1 MHFHDAVSTSKIE
14 KTQNRIHWGDG
25 TFSDYTLLRFPSA
38 GFRFL
43 DIDQHNP
50 QVKLRDAAYLRWVKA
65 IARGET
71 APRIVA
77 FLRLERDRPA
87 SELFP
92 DTALC
97 HTEAGEELLS
107 ANSLI
112 TYTLRGLLGRS
123 WLRYERGHWQ
133 VTTPARE
140 AVWRQRGEAVLGLLE
155 REGRL
160 RLELGPGVRPPD
172 AVELN
177 DFAVMLNLAPID
189 RLAFPRDLV
198 WRERPRIAFNTAFFL
213 LEHNDFFSFHS
224 ALGEPYGLFVQDGA
238 IQRPPLYR
246 RGTIFQRANGQWQ
259 TGMFSLEDVSID
271 LPGGIRVVSESLLPQ
286 RVTGSHVF
294 PFALNASVAG
304 SPPPRPSANAEVTVY
319 TRLYGTASQ
328 GRVLG
333 RTPIE
338 GGRVELT
345 IIDQRIVGWKAGGGL
360 EIPQNGF
367 VLSFAQEVL
376 APEALAAL
384 RANPVVSYRFMC
396 EEPGNRGLHD
406 IVQALQVGPLLVQ
419 EGRSVVTPTR
429 LAEEEFWVDRLG
441 DDGRMQ
447 IGVVPTEFPD
457 DVDRTRAGRVGLG
470 VDRQGRLVVIGAPGV
485 ERKAKHLEA
494 DSHGI
499 TLAELADLLVDAGAV
514 EAVNLDGGG
523 STQVF
528 FLGGLATVAGGR
540 LGQPGVQY
548 ERMAPSVGVLL

>member
-1 MHFHDAVSTSKIE
+1 MRFQDIE

-25 TFSDYTLLRFPSA
+25 TFSDYTLLIFPPA
-38 GFRFL
+38 GLRFL
-43 DIDQHNP
+43 DIDQQDP

-65 IARGET
+65 IGRGET

-87 SELFP
+87 SGLLP

-112 TYTLRGLLGRS
+112 THTLRTLLGQG

-133 VTTPARE
+133 VMAPARE
-140 AVWRQRGEAVLGLLE
+140 AAWRQRGQAVLDLLE
-155 REGRL
+155 SEGRL

-172 AVELN
+172 TVDFD
-177 DFAVMLNLAPID
+177 DFAVSLNLIPVG

-224 ALGEPYGLFVQDGA
+224 ALGEPFGLFVQDGV
-238 IQRPPLYR
+238 IRRPPLYR
-246 RGTIFQRANGQWQ
+246 RGTLFQRDNGQWQ
-259 TGMFSLEDVSID
+259 TGMLSMEDVSIA
-271 LPGGIRVVSESLLPQ
+271 LPSGIVVTFESFYPQRAPGGR
-286 RVTGSHVF
+286 VF
-294 PFALNASVAG
+294 PFALNAQ
-304 SPPPRPSANAEVTVY
+304 AEVTVY
-319 TRLYGTASQ
+319 TRLYGTTSV

-333 RTPIE
+333 QTPLE
-338 GGRVELT
+338 GGRVELA
-345 IIDQRIVGWKAGGGL
+345 IIDQKVVGWKAGGGL
-360 EIPQNGF
+360 DIPQNGF
-367 VLSFAQEVL
+367 VLSFAQGAL
-376 APEALAAL
+376 APEALPAL
-384 RANPVVSYRFMC
+384 RALPMVSYLFMR
-396 EEPGNRGLHD
+396 EEHQD
-406 IVQALQVGPLLVQ
+406 IVQALQVGPLLLQ
-419 EGRSVVTPTR
+419 GGRSVITPTR
-429 LAEEEFWVDRLG
+429 LAEEEFWVDRLD
-441 DDGRMQ
+441 DDGRVE

-470 VDRQGRLVVIGAPGV
+470 VDREGQLVVVGAPGV

-494 DSHGI
+494 DSHGV
-499 TLAELADLLVDAGAV
+499 TLAELADLLAEAGAV
-514 EAVNLDGGG
+514 EAINLDGGG

-540 LGQPGVQY
+540 LGLPGVQY
-548 ERMAPSVGVLL
+548 ERMVPSVGMVL

>member
-1 MHFHDAVSTSKIE
+1 MRFQDIE
-14 KTQNRIHWGDG
+14 KNQDRIHWGDG
-25 TFSDYTLLRFPSA
+25 TVSDYMLLRFPSA
-38 GFRFL
+38 DFRFL
-43 DIDQHNP
+43 DIDQQNP

-65 IARGET
+65 IGRGET

-77 FLRLERDRPA
+77 FLRLEQDRPA

-92 DTALC
+92 DLHC
-97 HTEAGEELLS
+97 HTETGEELLS

-112 TYTLRGLLGRS
+112 THTLRTLLGHG
-123 WLRYERGHWQ
+123 WLRYETGCWQ
-133 VTTPARE
+133 VTAPVRE
-140 AVWRQRGEAVLGLLE
+140 AAWRQRSEAVLGLLE

-160 RLELGPGVRPPD
+160 RLEMGPGVRPPD
-172 AVELN
+172 TVTFD
-177 DFAVMLNLAPID
+177 DFAVMLNLIPVG

-224 ALGEPYGLFVQDGA
+224 ALGEPYGLFVQDGG
-238 IQRPPLYR
+238 IQRPPLYQ

-259 TGMFSLEDVSID
+259 TGMFSLEDVSIA
-271 LPGGIRVVSESLLPQ
+271 LP
-286 RVTGSHVF
+286 TGSRA
-294 PFALNASVAG
+294 FALNDQ
-304 SPPPRPSANAEVTVY
+304 AEVTAY
-319 TRLYGTASQ
+319 TRLYGIASQ

-338 GGRVELT
+338 SGRVELT

-367 VLSFAQEVL
+367 ILSFAQGVL
-376 APEALAAL
+376 APDALGTL
-384 RANPVVSYRFMC
+384 RARPVVSYRFMR
-396 EEPGNRGLHD
+396 EEHQD

-419 EGRSVVTPTR
+419 GGQSVITPTR

-441 DDGRMQ
+441 DDGRVE

-470 VDRQGRLVVIGAPGV
+470 VDREGRLVVVGVPGV
-485 ERKAKHLEA
+485 EREAKHLES
-494 DSHGI
+494 DSHGV
-499 TLAELADLLVDAGAV
+499 TLAELADLLSDAGAV

-540 LGQPGVQY
+540 LGLTGVHY
-548 ERMAPSVGVLL
+548 ERMVPSMGMVL

>member
-1 MHFHDAVSTSKIE
+1 VC
-14 KTQNRIHWGDG
+14 KTAHRLGGHWLICQGIDRIQNRIHWGDG
-25 TFSDYTLLRFPSA
+25 AFSDYTLLRFPSA

-43 DIDQHNP
+43 DIDQ
-50 QVKLRDAAYLRWVKA
+50 QDSRVKLRDAAYLRWVKA

-71 APRIVA
+71 VPRIVA
-77 FLRLERDRPA
+77 FLRLKRDRPA

-92 DTALC
+92 DLHC
-97 HTEAGEELLS
+97 HTEAGEELFS

-112 TYTLRGLLGRS
+112 THTLRTLLSRS
-123 WLRYERGHWQ
+123 WLRYEKGHWQ
-133 VTTPARE
+133 VIAPARE
-140 AVWRQRGEAVLGLLE
+140 TAWWQRSEAVLGLLE

-172 AVELN
+172 TVDFD
-177 DFAVMLNLAPID
+177 DFAVSLNLIPVG
-189 RLAFPRDLV
+189 RQAFPRDLV

-224 ALGEPYGLFVQDGA
+224 ALGEPYGLFVQDGV

-246 RGTIFQRANGQWQ
+246 RGAIFQRTGGQWQ
-259 TGMFSLEDVSID
+259 TGTFSLEDVSLALTD
-271 LPGGIRVVSESLLPQ
+271 GTVLACKSHPLYMA
-286 RVTGSHVF
+286 TGSCVL
-294 PFALNASVAG
+294 PFALNAQ
-304 SPPPRPSANAEVTVY
+304 AEVTVY
-319 TRLYGTASQ
+319 TRIYGTASQ
-328 GRVLG
+328 GCVLG

-360 EIPQNGF
+360 DIPQNGF
-367 VLSFAQEVL
+367 ILSFAQGVL
-376 APEALAAL
+376 APEALATL
-384 RANPVVSYRFMC
+384 RARPMVSYRFM
-396 EEPGNRGLHD
+396 RGEHQD
-406 IVQALQVGPLLVQ
+406 ILQALQVGPLLVQ
-419 EGRSVVTPTR
+419 GGRSVVTLTC

-441 DDGRMQ
+441 DDGQMQ

-470 VDRQGRLVVIGAPGV
+470 VDRQGRLVVVGAPGL

-494 DSHGI
+494 DSHGV
-499 TLAELADLLVDAGAV
+499 TLAELADLLADAGAV

-548 ERMAPSVGVLL
+548 ERMVPSVGILL

>member
-1 MHFHDAVSTSKIE
+1 MRFQDIE
-14 KTQNRIHWGDG
+14 KIQNRIHWGDG
-25 TFSDYTLLRFPSA
+25 AFSDYTLLRFPPA

-65 IARGET
+65 IGRGET
-71 APRIVA
+71 DPRIVA

-92 DTALC
+92 DLHC
-97 HTEAGEELLS
+97 HTETGEELLS

-112 TYTLRGLLGRS
+112 AHTLRTLLARG

-133 VTTPARE
+133 VAVPARE
-140 AVWRQRGEAVLGLLE
+140 AAWRQRGEAVLALLE

-160 RLELGPGVRPPD
+160 RLEQGPGVRPPD
-172 AVELN
+172 TVAFE
-177 DFAVMLNLAPID
+177 DFPVMLNLIPIG

-246 RGTIFQRANGQWQ
+246 RSAIFQRANGQWQ
-259 TGMFSLEDVSID
+259 TGTFSLEDVRLA
-271 LPGGIRVVSESLLPQ
+271 LPDGTVLACKSLLPQ
-286 RVTGSHVF
+286 RATGCRI
-294 PFALNASVAG
+294 FALNVQ
-304 SPPPRPSANAEVTVY
+304 AEVTVY

-333 RTPIE
+333 RTPFE
-338 GGRVELT
+338 DGRNELT

-360 EIPQNGF
+360 DIPQNGF
-367 VLSFAQEVL
+367 VLSFAQGVL
-376 APEALAAL
+376 SPETQAAL
-384 RANPVVSYRFMC
+384 RAQPVVSYRFV
-396 EEPGNRGLHD
+396 RGEHQD

-419 EGRSVVTPTR
+419 GGRTAITPTR

-447 IGVVPTEFPD
+447 IGVAPTEFPD

-470 VDRQGRLVVIGAPGV
+470 VDREDRLVLVGAPGV
-485 ERKAKHLEA
+485 ERKAKRLEA
-494 DSHGI
+494 DSHGV
-499 TLAELADLLVDAGAV
+499 TLVELADLLVDAGAV

-540 LGQPGVQY
+540 LGLPGVQY
-548 ERMAPSVGVLL
+548 ERMAPSVGKLL

>member
-1 MHFHDAVSTSKIE
+1 MGETAHRPGGRWLTYQGIDKI
-14 KTQNRIHWGDG
+14 QDRIHWGDG
-25 TFSDYTLLRFPSA
+25 TFSDYTVLRFPSA

-43 DIDQHNP
+43 DIDQQDP
-50 QVKLRDAAYLRWVKA
+50 QVKLKDAAYLRWVKA
-65 IARGET
+65 IGRGET
-71 APRIVA
+71 DPRIVA
-77 FLRLERDRPA
+77 FLRLERDRPV

-112 TYTLRGLLGRS
+112 THTLRTLLGRG

-133 VTTPARE
+133 VATPARE
-140 AVWRQRGEAVLGLLE
+140 AAWRQRGEAVLGLLE

-172 AVELN
+172 TVDFE
-177 DFAVMLNLAPID
+177 DFAVMLNLIPVG

-224 ALGEPYGLFVQDGA
+224 ALGEPYGLFVQEEV
-238 IQRPPLYR
+238 IRRPPLYR

-259 TGMFSLEDVSID
+259 TGTFSLEDASIA
-271 LPGGIRVVSESLLPQ
+271 LPGGMMVASESHLPHRAIGC
-286 RVTGSHVF
+286 RVFS
-294 PFALNASVAG
+294 FALNAQ
-304 SPPPRPSANAEVTVY
+304 AEVTAY
-319 TRLYGTASQ
+319 TRTYGAASQ

-345 IIDQRIVGWKAGGGL
+345 IVDDRVVGWKAGGGL
-360 EIPQNGF
+360 DIPQNGF
-367 VLSFAQEVL
+367 ILSFAQGVL
-376 APEALAAL
+376 ASEAQATL
-384 RANPVVSYRFMC
+384 RARPVVSYRFM
-396 EEPGNRGLHD
+396 RGEHQD
-406 IVQALQVGPLLVQ
+406 IVQALQVGPLLLRG
-419 EGRSVVTPTR
+419 GRSVITATR
-429 LAEEEFWVDRLG
+429 LAEEEFWVDREYA
-441 DDGRMQ
+441 DGRVE

-457 DVDRTRAGRVGLG
+457 DVNKTRAGRIGLG
-470 VDRQGRLVVIGAPGV
+470 VDREGRLVVVGVAGV
-485 ERKAKHLEA
+485 EKGAKRLEA
-494 DSHGI
+494 DSRGA
-499 TLAELADLLVDAGAV
+499 TLAELADLLADAGAV

-540 LGQPGVQY
+540 LGLPGVHY
-548 ERMAPSVGVLL
+548 ERMVPSVGMLL

>member
-1 MHFHDAVSTSKIE
+1 MRFQDIYKN
-14 KTQNRIHWGDG
+14 QNRIHWGDG
-25 TFSDYTLLRFPSA
+25 DFSDYTLLRFPSA

-43 DIDQHNP
+43 DIDQQNP
-50 QVKLRDAAYLRWVKA
+50 QVKLKDAAYLRWVKA
-65 IARGET
+65 IGRGET

-112 TYTLRGLLGRS
+112 THTMRTLLSRS
-123 WLRYERGHWQ
+123 WLRYERGRWQ
-133 VTTPARE
+133 VTVPAKE
-140 AVWRQRGEAVLGLLE
+140 TAWRQRGQAVLALLE

-172 AVELN
+172 TVDFE
-177 DFAVMLNLAPID
+177 DFAVMLNLIPIG

-198 WRERPRIAFNTAFFL
+198 WQERPRIAFNTAFFL

-224 ALGEPYGLFVQDGA
+224 ALGEPYGLFVQDGV

-246 RGTIFQRANGQWQ
+246 RGAIFQRANGQWQ
-259 TGMFSLEDVSID
+259 TEVFSLKDVSIA
-271 LPGGIRVVSESLLPQ
+271 LP
-286 RVTGSHVF
+286 TGSCA
-294 PFALNASVAG
+294 FALNAQAK
-304 SPPPRPSANAEVTVY
+304 VTVY

-328 GRVLG
+328 SRVLG
-333 RTPIE
+333 RTPVE
-338 GGRVELT
+338 SGRVELT
-345 IIDQRIVGWKAGGGL
+345 IIDQRIVGLKTGGGL

-367 VLSFAQEVL
+367 ILSGVL
-376 APEALAAL
+376 APESLAAL
-384 RANPVVSYRFMC
+384 RDRPVVSYRF
-396 EEPGNRGLHD
+396 RRKKHQD

-419 EGRSVVTPTR
+419 GGRSVATATR
-429 LAEEEFWVDRLG
+429 LAEEEFWVDREYA
-441 DDGRMQ
+441 DGRVE

-457 DVDRTRAGRVGLG
+457 DVDKTRAGRVGLG
-470 VDRQGRLVVIGAPGV
+470 GDREGQLMVGGAPGV

-494 DSHGI
+494 DSHGV
-499 TLAELADLLVDAGAV
+499 TLAELADLLADAGAV
-514 EAVNLDGGG
+514 EAINLDGGG

-528 FLGGLATVAGGR
+528 FLSGLATVAGGR
-540 LGQPGVQY
+540 LGLPGVQY
-548 ERMAPSVGVLL
+548 ERMVPSVGMLL